1 MPFSDDAFF
10 SRRAFLQAS
19 ATAVLSA
26 KAVMHP
32 RVALAE
38 PAGAAKGTASAARYI
53 TARLAQHGADI
64 LFGVPGATCD
74 PLFAAAAS
82 TSGVSVVVASSDL
95 EAGYA
100 ADGFARMRGLGA
112 VSVTY
117 GVGTMSLIGVIAGAY
132 AERSPIVV
140 VNGGPTKLDL
150 KLQREHQ
157 TLFSHSTGKEHSDL
171 TMFREVTA
179 YAERAES
186 KEDVA
191 RVVDE
196 AIATALRERRPVYIE
211 IPKDV
216 WDAPVG
222 APGATLRAA
231 PPSSGREAALAARI
245 LERLGNAK
253 RPLLLLGIE
262 LQRYGLA
269 EQAAALVRKL
279 GIPYATTMLAKA
291 VIPETTTGFAGVYI
305 GANSVPAVREL
316 VDQSDTILAL
326 GCVFGRQYRE
336 LVTKSAKS
344 LVSAGG
350 GKVRSGSEST
360 PAALGALVDAALAQ
374 TYVAR
379 AEHATRNTLSGR
391 DFAARRK
398 SVPKRTESSGLSYDA
413 VLGTISD
420 YLDDAFAVLTDT
432 SLSMYP
438 AADLNIA
445 AKGAFVCNSVWQ
457 AIGFSVG
464 AAVGVALASGKRPLV
479 ICGDGGFQMTA
490 QALSTMARAGLK
502 SIVVVLDNGIYGI
515 EQFLLEPRFFA
526 GGPSHLPYVGLN
538 RWSYPDL
545 ARALGFKQAETITS
559 IAELKRGLDNARGA
573 SGPVLLSV
581 AVPPRDLPAQLVK
594 EPA

>member
-1 MPFSDDAFF
+1 MPFHDNAFF

-19 ATAVLSA
+19 ASAVLSA
-26 KAVMHP
+26 QATLET

-38 PAGAAKGTASAARYI
+38 TAASTKGTASAARYV
-53 TARLAQHGADI
+53 ANRLTQHGADI

-82 TSGVSVVVASSDL
+82 TNGMSVVVASSDL

-100 ADGFARMRGLGA
+100 ADGFARIRGLSA
-112 VSVTY
+112 LSVTY
-117 GVGTMSLIGVIAGAY
+117 GVGTMSLIGVVAGAY
-132 AERSPIVV
+132 AERSPIVI
-140 VNGGPTKLDL
+140 VNGGPTRLDL
-150 KLQREHQ
+150 KLQNEHQ
-157 TLFSHSTGKEHSDL
+157 TLFSHSTGRERSDL

-186 KEDVA
+186 RERVP

-196 AIATALRERRPVYIE
+196 ALATALRERRPVYIE
-211 IPKDV
+211 IPKDM
-216 WDAPVG
+216 WDADVN
-222 APGATLRAA
+222 
-231 PPSSGREAALAARI
+231 SSGGALAVAPQPSGHEGAVATRVIERI
-245 LERLGNAK
+245 GSAK

-262 LQRYGLA
+262 IQRYGLTK
-269 EQAAALVRKL
+269 QAIALVRKL
-279 GIPYATTMLAKA
+279 GIPYTTTMLAKA
-291 VIPETTTGFAGVYI
+291 VIPESTAGFAGVYI

-316 VDQSDTILAL
+316 VDQSDAVLAL

-336 LVTKSAKS
+336 LATRSAKA
-344 LVSAGG
+344 LVSASGG
-350 GKVRSGSEST
+350 MLRMGGEST
-360 PAALGALVDAALAQ
+360 PAFLGALIDALNDQ
-374 TYVAR
+374 SYTAR
-379 AEHATRNTLSGR
+379 PEHAARNPLSGR
-391 DFAARRK
+391 DYTARRK
-398 SVPKRTESSGLSYDA
+398 SVPKRESNGATYDA

-420 YLDDAFAVLTDT
+420 FLDDSFAVLTDT

-438 AADLNIA
+438 AADLNIPPQ
-445 AKGAFVCNSVWQ
+445 GTFVCNSVWQ

-490 QALSTMARAGLK
+490 QALSTMARSGLK

-515 EQFLLEPRFFA
+515 EQFLLEPKFF
-526 GGPSHLPYVGLN
+526 GGGGGHLSYVGLN

-545 ARALGFKQAETITS
+545 ARALGFKQSEAVAS
-559 IAELKRGLDNARGA
+559 IAELKGALDKARSA
-573 SGPVLLSV
+573 NGPVLVSV
-581 AVPPRDLPAQLVK
+581 AIPQRDLPAQLVK

>member
-1 MPFSDDAFF
+1 MSHSDDAFF

-26 KAVMHP
+26 KAVMQP
-32 RVALAE
+32 SVALAE
-38 PAGAAKGTASAARYI
+38 TVAVRGGATAARYI
-53 TARLAQHGADI
+53 AARLGQHGADI

-74 PLFAAAAS
+74 PLFAAAAN
-82 TSGVSVVVASSDL
+82 TAGMSVVVASSDL

-100 ADGFARMRGLGA
+100 ADGFARVRGLSA
-112 VSVTY
+112 LSVTY
-117 GVGTMSLIGVIAGAY
+117 GVGTMSLIGVIGGAY

-150 KLQREHQ
+150 KLQREQQ
-157 TLFSHSTGKEHSDL
+157 TLFSHSTGRERSDL
-171 TMFREVTA
+171 TMFKEVTA
-179 YAERAES
+179 YAQRAEARD
-186 KEDVA
+186 DVA

-196 AIATALRERRPVYIE
+196 AISAALRERRPVYIE

-222 APGATLRAA
+222 GLGAPLAAT
-231 PPSSGREAALAARI
+231 PSPSGREAALATQI
-245 LERLGNAK
+245 LGRVGEAK

-262 LQRYGLA
+262 LQRYGLL
-269 EQAAALVRKL
+269 EQTAALVRKL
-279 GIPYATTMLAKA
+279 GVPYATTMLAKA
-291 VIPETTTGFAGVYI
+291 VIPESTEGFAGVYI
-305 GANSVPAVREL
+305 GTNSVPAVREL

-336 LVTKSAKS
+336 LATKSAKALIS
-344 LVSAGG
+344 AAGG
-350 GKVRSGSEST
+350 QVRIAGEAT
-360 PAALGALVDAALAQ
+360 PATLSPLLDAMTAQ
-374 TYVAR
+374 AYSR
-379 AEHATRNTLSGR
+379 KSEHAARNPLAGR
-391 DFAARRK
+391 DFTSRRK
-398 SVPKRTESSGLSYDA
+398 SVPKRPDPGALGYDA

-420 YLDDAFAVLTDT
+420 FVDPSFAVLTDT

-438 AADLNIA
+438 AADLNIPD
-445 AKGAFVCNSVWQ
+445 KSPFVCNSVWQ

-490 QALSTMARAGLK
+490 QALSSMARAGLK
-502 SIVVVLDNGIYGI
+502 CIVIVLDNGIYGI
-515 EQFLLEPRFFA
+515 EQFLLEPKFFA
-526 GGPSHLPYVGLN
+526 GGAGHIPYVGLH

-545 ARALGFKQAETITS
+545 ARALGFKQAGAVTTA
-559 IAELKRGLDNARGA
+559 AELKNALEGARGA
-573 SGPVLLSV
+573 SGPVLISV
-581 AVPPRDLPAQLVK
+581 VVPSRDLPAQLVK